1 MRDLPR
7 MQFER
12 REAVRISIGVKC
24 ESNFVARRFFSGARR
39 WRRRWADQLFCR
51 LSCLAKFLPEQ
62 RNWRKLSGRI
72 FFLQR
77 FQLAFQLPQG
87 KWHSHLRRDKQRLNK
102 QHRPK
107 KKEHSRDE

>member
-1 MRDLPR
+1 

-39 WRRRWADQLFCR
+39 WRRRSADELFFR
-51 LSCLAKFLPEQ
+51 LSCLAKFLPVQ
-62 RNWRKLSGRI
+62 RNRRKLSGRI

-77 FQLAFQLPQG
+77 FQLALQLPQG
-87 KWHSHLRRDKQRLNK
+87 KWHSHLGRDKQRLNK
-102 QHRPK
+102 QYRPK
-107 KKEHSRDE
+107 KKGHSCDE